1 MPPHENRARLTET
14 TMRGNRY
21 IRDAVDVEP
30 CVKRLG
36 EQLRSQFSDIASEPL
51 PVDMLALLEELSQ
64 VSAVE

>member
-1 MPPHENRARLTET
+1 
-14 TMRGNRY
+14 MRGNRY

-36 EQLRSQFSDIASEPL
+36 EQLRRQFSDIASDPL
-51 PVDMLALLEELSQ
+51 PDDMLALLEELSQ